1 MYNTKLVLADYREIY
16 PGYMDKEKRLEI
28 KREFEGKL
36 KFIEESGCELGEK
49 KRDFRNRKSTYE
61 NVS

>member
-28 KREFEGKL
+28 KREFKGSRGYTL
-36 KFIEESGCELGEK
+36 DEL
-49 KRDFRNRKSTYE
+49 
-61 NVS
+61 